1 MAADPKR
8 ADRAFGAMIFAFFGA
23 AWIQAWCWYAH
34 RAQPVLYGL
43 IAAIGTAVFVVALSV
58 YRRYRIVPEPPPS
71 AREARVNRAFHI
83 INAGQWVA
91 IFIGVN
97 VLNNIGLGRWDLP
110 LMIGI
115 VGLHFL
121 ALAHVF
127 GRLAHV
133 VTGAAMLA
141 LALIYPLLTVDGP
154 SDPVGAL
161 GTGLILW
168 ASALWALRPA
178 SPGSG

>member
-1 MAADPKR
+1 MF
-8 ADRAFGAMIFAFFGA
+8 FGFFGA
-23 AWIQAWCWYAH
+23 AWIEAWCWYVH
-34 RAQPVLYGL
+34 PAQLVLYGL
-43 IAAIGTAVFVVALSV
+43 IAAVGATVFVVALRA
-58 YRRYRIVPEPPPS
+58 YRRYKIVPAQPQT
-71 AREARVNRAFHI
+71 ARQARVNRAFHI
-83 INAGQWVA
+83 INVGQWVA

-110 LMIGI
+110 LMIAI

-121 ALAHVF
+121 ALAYVF
-127 GRLAHV
+127 GRVAHGA
-133 VTGAAMLA
+133 TGAAMLA
-141 LALIYPLLTVDGP
+141 LAVIYPLLTVDGP